1 MAREVI
7 IEGSPVTPSDRLG
20 RGVRAKVQLTDDIL
34 TLVKNGS
41 VIIVDQAIPEG
52 VLVGELVADVAA
64 ANLGEA
70 RVHHRQQADGD
81 RQRDGADLDGV
92 EGVVEARDESAQKE
106 A

>member
-1 MAREVI
+1 VNINRGADDPVHGERE
-7 IEGSPVTPSDRLG
+7 
-20 RGVRAKVQLTDDIL
+20 A
-34 TLVKNGS
+34 
-41 VIIVDQAIPEG
+41 EG